1 MKLKSS
7 SLTYLLVVLFCT
19 SQFAMGQKIDRERMQ
34 RDLKVAAAI
43 LNSLFE
49 PDQAFLVSRRDDRR
63 QAQYLSGYGVMMTLP
78 AHASVSVAPN
88 IRFMPG
94 SNPRTFSATSD
105 PVQSRIRI
113 GHSLLD
119 SGRIATL
126 RPGSP
131 LDRDSVE
138 QARTLRSKELVAEY
152 FLDYAHLITQ
162 LGSEDRIKIVE
173 ERSPFISG
181 GRFVPQFQA
190 SNVAGRM
197 QRFAAEVI
205 FGDVIAYQNGRIS
218 REEMLGRIR
227 YAGGDD
233 SKQQDLELLANI
245 LDRLYRPDLSE
256 TFYYTGFAFYDRIPD
271 FGVIYHLNMLTRP
284 DESTYSFIMRERM
297 GSAGSQEP
305 DSEKLKEEYP
315 QFIAGLKANMLTYGR
330 TLKSLGEDE
339 KLVFS
344 IRFGGYPHAELPE
357 FVHLTVDMKDLS
369 ALNAGTL
376 TMEQALDRILVDE

>member
-1 MKLKSS
+1 MKSS
-7 SLTYLLVVLFCT
+7 MIIFLLVFLSGT
-19 SQFAMGQKIDRERMQ
+19 SQFAISQEIDRERMQ
-34 RDLKVAAAI
+34 RELKVASAI

-49 PDQAFLVSRRDDRR
+49 PDQEFLVSRRDDRR

-88 IRFMPG
+88 IRFMPI
-94 SNPRTFSATSD
+94 STARTFSGTPD
-105 PVQSRIRI
+105 PGQSRIRI

-119 SGRIATL
+119 SGRLATL
-126 RPGSP
+126 RPGSQV
-131 LDRDSVE
+131 DRDSVE
-138 QARTLRSKELVAEY
+138 QARTLRSKELVVEY

-162 LGSEDRIKIVE
+162 LGPEDRIKIVE

-190 SNVAGRM
+190 SNVTGRK
-197 QRFAAEVI
+197 QRFAAEVV
-205 FGDVIAYQNGRIS
+205 FGDLIAYQNGQIT
-218 REEMLGRIR
+218 REEMRSKIR
-227 YAGGDD
+227 FAGGDQ
-233 SKQQDLELLANI
+233 SSEQDLELLANI
-245 LDRLYRPDLSE
+245 FDRLYRPDLSE

-284 DESTYSFIMRERM
+284 DESMYSFIMRDRM

-305 DSEKLKEEYP
+305 DSEKLREEYP
-315 QFIAGLKANMLTYGR
+315 QFIEELKGNMLTYGR

-344 IRFGGYPHAELPE
+344 VRFAGYPRAELPE
-357 FVHLTVDMKDLS
+357 FVHLTVDVRDLLD
-369 ALNAGTL
+369 LNAGIL
-376 TMEQALDRILVDE
+376 TMEQALDRIQVDE

>member
-1 MKLKSS
+1 MKSS
-7 SLTYLLVVLFCT
+7 MIIFLLVFLSGT
-19 SQFAMGQKIDRERMQ
+19 SQFAISQEIDRERMQ
-34 RDLKVAAAI
+34 RELKVASAI

-49 PDQAFLVSRRDDRR
+49 PDQEFLVSRRDDRR

-88 IRFMPG
+88 IQFMPTTNARSFSGTVPQQG
-94 SNPRTFSATSD
+94 S
-105 PVQSRIRI
+105 QIRI
-113 GHSLLD
+113 GRSLLD
-119 SGRIATL
+119 STRMNTL
-126 RPGSP
+126 RTGKP

-138 QARTLRSKELVAEY
+138 QARTLRSKELVVEY

-162 LGSEDRIKIVE
+162 LGPEDRIKIVE

-190 SNVAGRM
+190 SNVTGRK
-197 QRFAAEVI
+197 QRFAAEVV
-205 FGDVIAYQNGRIS
+205 FGDLIAYQNRQIT
-218 REEMLGRIR
+218 REEMRSKIR
-227 YAGGDD
+227 FAGGDQ
-233 SKQQDLELLANI
+233 SSEQDLELLANI
-245 LDRLYRPDLSE
+245 FDRLYRPDLSE
-256 TFYYTGFAFYDRIPD
+256 TFYYTGYAFYDRIPD

-284 DESTYSFIMRERM
+284 DESMYSFIMRDRM

-315 QFIAGLKANMLTYGR
+315 QFIEELKGNMLTYGR

-344 IRFGGYPHAELPE
+344 IRFAGYPRAELPE
-357 FVHLTVDMKDLS
+357 LVHLTVDVRDLLD
-369 ALNAGTL
+369 LNAGKL
-376 TMEQALDRILVDE
+376 TMEQALDRIQVDE